1 MVWSAQP
8 DLTRAV
14 RNVTEANSTGNAATP
29 ILARQARYL
38 AGVARRAPSLHNTQP
53 WRFPGPFEAGPPPAG
68 MFAS

>member
-38 AGVARRAPSLHNTQP
+38 AGVARCAPSLHNTQP
-53 WRFPGPFEAGPPPAG
+53 WRFTGPFEAAPPAG